1 MSWYSIA
8 LFLHIVGALGL
19 FAGISLEQAG
29 LRRIRRASATPA
41 LREWLTVMRA
51 RRRIEGPAGLVLLVT
66 GIYMAFTSW
75 DHQAW
80 IDFSFVALV
89 VIALLGALVTGR
101 TVHEIVSALPSDD
114 QPTPPALRRR
124 AGSTLLRTGAA
135 LRATLALG
143 IVFNMAVKPAAPG
156 AVLTLVTALI
166 LGGLAPWIPGR
177 SALPT
182 REYGTEHGAP

>member
-29 LRRIRRASATPA
+29 LRRLRRASTTAA

-51 RRRIEGPAGLVLLVT
+51 RRRIEGPAGVVLLVT
-66 GIYMAFTSW
+66 GVYLVFSSW
-75 DHQAW
+75 GRQAW
-80 IDFSFVALV
+80 IGLAFVGLV

-101 TVHEIVSALPSDD
+101 TVNALMSALPPDD
-114 QPTPPALRRR
+114 RPITPALRQRL
-124 AGSTLLRTGAA
+124 GSPLLRTGAA

-143 IVFNMAVKPAAPG
+143 IVFNMAVKPDAPG
-156 AVLTLVTALI
+156 AVLTLIAAL
-166 LGGLAPWIPGR
+166 LVGALAPWMRGR
-177 SALPT
+177 STLAT
-182 REYGTEHGAP
+182 REYGAEH